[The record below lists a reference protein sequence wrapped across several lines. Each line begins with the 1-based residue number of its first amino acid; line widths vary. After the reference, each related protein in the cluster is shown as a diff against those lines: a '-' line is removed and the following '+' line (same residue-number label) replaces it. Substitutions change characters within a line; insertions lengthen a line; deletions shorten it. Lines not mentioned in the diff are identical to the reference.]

1 MADGWQWLYTT
12 TNGNFGPSKRFS
24 NVCLALIGRNY
35 SNLILKLLKE
45 QEELVHKK
53 DYSNL
58 NEIESEL
65 EEIQK
70 RTKST
75 DPNSAFAIAMSA
87 KHKTL
92 TKR

>member
-1 MADGWQWLYTT
+1 MV
-12 TNGNFGPSKRFS
+12 TNGCLLRPTATLDKANDVFS
-24 NVCLALIGRNY
+24 NVRFARIDRNY

-45 QEELVHKK
+45 QEELVQKK

>member
-1 MADGWQWLYTT
+1 MKFGLRWNFDRGEIWLQVLHWPDKVKIL
-12 TNGNFGPSKRFS
+12 G
-24 NVCLALIGRNY
+24 
-35 SNLILKLLKE
+35 LKLSKE
-45 QEELVHKK
+45 HEEVVQKK

-70 RTKST
+70 KTKST

>member
-1 MADGWQWLYTT
+1 MVQ
-12 TNGNFGPSKRFS
+12 
-24 NVCLALIGRNY
+24 
-35 SNLILKLLKE
+35 
-45 QEELVHKK
+45 KK

-70 RTKST
+70 KTKST

>member
-1 MADGWQWLYTT
+1 MPDHM
-12 TNGNFGPSKRFS
+12 NP
-24 NVCLALIGRNY
+24 LALMAAISKSQRNGETVNRT
-35 SNLILKLLKE
+35 SREMPVNTELIRKVFLKDSSSS
-45 QEELVHKK
+45 ELSQNRK
-53 DYSNL
+53 
-58 NEIESEL
+58 L

-70 RTKST
+70 KTKST

>member
-1 MADGWQWLYTT
+1 MKFGLRW
-12 TNGNFGPSKRFS
+12 NFDRGEIRLQVLPWPDK
-24 NVCLALIGRNY
+24 VKILG
-35 SNLILKLLKE
+35 LKLWKE
-45 QEELVHKK
+45 HEEVVQKK

-70 RTKST
+70 KTKST

>member
-1 MADGWQWLYTT
+1 MKFRSGEISI
-12 TNGNFGPSKRFS
+12 GGKFR
-24 NVCLALIGRNY
+24 LI
-35 SNLILKLLKE
+35 SEEVLHCPDKVKSSDLKLSKE
-45 QEELVHKK
+45 HEEVVQKK

-70 RTKST
+70 KTKST